1 MNYDALSDE
10 ELVARISERDRLA
23 LTAIYNRYGT
33 LVFSLVVRILGEGMA
48 AEEATQDA
56 FLALWRRA
64 DHYSVERGRL
74 LSWLLTIA
82 RNRAIDELRRH
93 RGLIETSELPEQAP
107 DQPGLEEVSLR
118 RVQVRRALAALP
130 KLQRQVIDLA
140 YFSGMTQQEI
150 ADYLRTPLGT
160 IKTRMRLGLQRL
172 RLLLE
177 EEEEAVEGDVAPA
190 VHPMADDHT

>member
-10 ELVARISERDRLA
+10 ELVAHITRRDRLA

-56 FLALWRRA
+56 FLSLWRRA

-93 RGLIETSELPEQAP
+93 RGLLETSELSDQTP
-107 DQPGLEEVSLR
+107 DQPGLEESSLR

-130 KLQRQVIDLA
+130 KLQRQVIELA

-150 ADYLRTPLGT
+150 ADFLKTPLGT

-172 RLLLE
+172 RVLLDDGD
-177 EEEEAVEGDVAPA
+177 ASFAGDVASA
-190 VHPMADDHT
+190 IHPMGDEHT